1 MAATL
6 PAGYKLVDDAEE
18 PQGTPALPSGY
29 KLVDEPKEQSIANF
43 AKGLATEVA
52 VGGAGQ
58 ALGALTGPGYFVIA
72 PASGAYGNYLKQQ
85 QEIERGERPELSWGE
100 MVASALINTIP
111 GGAATK
117 VGAKV
122 LKPATELAGK
132 TIGKTA
138 AQIGEQAAIR
148 ATEGAVVGAGAKTV
162 ETAIEDKRWPTYDEY
177 LGVVKSGGAL
187 GGAIGAGEKV
197 VGPALSKG
205 ASKMWNRLSGKTQQ
219 EVAQELTTIRN
230 TGTSEE
236 RQAAGEI
243 IDEVGQRMGL
253 VNPRPKS
260 AEEAGRVF
268 AAEQP
273 TFVMRST
280 GGRAEAV
287 PSGFGSEGAETAA
300 GLAPART
307 RAPELSALEAG
318 SDMPPL
324 SARTAGQAE
333 EAARALVGEQAVEM
347 AKRQAP
353 ILTAQEQAALR
364 ARQAVE
370 QARLQAEA
378 QAQAAA
384 SIRGGFGGE
393 GAMAGSQPAPVGA
406 IPGTTVSPRPVGGF
420 GGSGI
425 EGTPVG
431 YPRSAAESAL
441 AFQNAVAAE
450 SPQAAAVFERAIAEG
465 QTQAG
470 AQGLRA
476 RLAAEQQA
484 SIRAG
489 DFQRARGLEDIGR
502 QIEARRLT
510 SPEQVPSEAALRSSM
525 VKPAGKVGRLMGTD
539 MPTTEDIIQEF
550 QNVPGVKG
558 RAGARELGLAGAG
571 ASVAAGVAE
580 AMQDDSGAKFSAP
593 IDSYEIVHPD
603 PRLGTLRYNAK
614 DWNEDSILRDI
625 NKKELELVKIDAAAP
640 QLMIRE
646 KWQQI
651 EDARDRGEITEIE
664 ASAQQMQL
672 MKDTPISEIGL
683 ATAARIGFPIAGE
696 ALTRKR
702 GGGMIGRVGG
712 SMIGEAVGSAIEG
725 EPITGGKILQAGIA
739 SLPAGKE
746 GQLVK
751 NLLKFAGA
759 NVAGEMTK
767 EAMDRNDLLSFKNA
781 SIAAAEG
788 GAGALSMKLME
799 KATRAL
805 SSQATKR
812 GEWAVIK
819 TLTGANELGL
829 IVDPTIYQDALP
841 KAALMKVAGG
851 STKFQE
857 AASRINYPRM
867 TEAVESVLGAPAGTS
882 FDRAFFLQ
890 EKIKLGKPYEKVAAV
905 SKKAENALDDWKVAN
920 ETMSVNAAAAGAEK
934 NPKARLEFREAARKA
949 KDDAEK
955 AFAVIQT
962 EAYATGNG
970 HLVKDLQDARRQYA
984 RLYAIKS
991 AVNEASGK
999 IENPAAWGVMYEAG
1013 VPFDGK
1019 MEKLARLSAIMPE
1032 VLQPP
1037 QMMIRERPLKG
1048 VSDTKIVEGISNM
1061 MRLPFKAGMALPQEA
1076 ALRTMMSPA
1085 YQRGSIIPS
1094 SMSQPSIPAQL
1105 GRFMGTETM
1114 QAARPVPYR

>member
-6 PAGYKLVDDAEE
+6 PAGYKLVEE
-18 PQGTPALPSGY
+18 TEQPQSAPALPSGY
-29 KLVDEPKEQSIANF
+29 SLVDEPKEQSIANF

-52 VGGAGQ
+52 VGGTGQ
-58 ALGALTGPGYFVIA
+58 YLGALTGPGYFAIA

-100 MVASALINTIP
+100 MVSAALINTIP
-111 GGAATK
+111 GGAALK
-117 VGAKV
+117 YGSKV

-148 ATEGAVVGAGAKTV
+148 GTEGALVGFGSK
-162 ETAIEDKRWPTYDEY
+162 AIETKIEKNRWPTYDEY
-177 LGVVKSGGAL
+177 LDAVQSGAAF

-197 VGPALSKG
+197 LAPTLSKG

-219 EVAQELTTIRN
+219 EVSQELTTIRN
-230 TGTSEE
+230 TGTPEE

-260 AEEAGRVF
+260 AEEAGRVI
-268 AAEQP
+268 ATEQP
-273 TFVMRST
+273 TFFMRST

-287 PSGFGSEGAETAA
+287 PGGFGSERLEGAA
-300 GLAPART
+300 GLAPARP
-307 RAPELSALEAG
+307 RAPEVSALAAG
-318 SDMPPL
+318 SDLPP
-324 SARTAGQAE
+324 ARTAGQAE
-333 EAARALVGEQAVEM
+333 ESARALLGEEAVAM
-347 AKRQAP
+347 AKREGRVLSA
-353 ILTAQEQAALR
+353 AEQTALR
-364 ARQAVE
+364 QRQAVE
-370 QARLQAEA
+370 QARLAAEA
-378 QAQAAA
+378 AAQARTAA
-384 SIRGGFGGE
+384 ARGGFGGE
-393 GAMAGSQPAPVGA
+393 ATLAGSQPAPASAV
-406 IPGTTVSPRPVGGF
+406 PGTTVSPQPMGGF

-425 EGTPVG
+425 EGSPVT
-431 YPRSAAESAL
+431 YSRSAAESAL

-450 SPQAAAVFERAIAEG
+450 SPQAAAVFERALAEG
-465 QTQAG
+465 RTQAG
-470 AQGLRA
+470 AMGLRA

-484 SIRAG
+484 ALRAG
-489 DFQRARGLEDIGR
+489 DFAKARELEDIGR
-502 QIEARRLT
+502 QIEARRL
-510 SPEQVPSEAALRSSM
+510 SAPEQRPAQIAAEASG
-525 VKPAGKVGRLMGTD
+525 KPTRQAVTD

-558 RAGARELGLAGAG
+558 RAGVREMGLAGAG

-580 AMQDDSGAKFSAP
+580 AMGEDGGTTFKAP
-593 IDSYEIVHPD
+593 VDAYEIVHPD

-614 DWNEDSILRDI
+614 EWDQDAILRDI

-651 EDARDRGEITEIE
+651 EDARDRGEITDIE

-672 MKDTPISEIGL
+672 MKDTPISQIGL
-683 ATAARIGFPIAGE
+683 ATAARIGFPLAGE

-712 SMIGEAVGSAIEG
+712 SMAGEAVGSMIEG
-725 EPITGGKILQAGIA
+725 EPVSGGKILQAGISA
-739 SLPAGKE
+739 IPGGKE
-746 GQLVK
+746 GEFAK
-751 NLLKFAGA
+751 NLLKFAGF
-759 NVAGEMTK
+759 NIAGEMTK
-767 EAMDRNDLLSFKNA
+767 EAMDRKDLLSFKNA
-781 SIAAAEG
+781 AIAAAEG
-788 GAGALSMKLME
+788 GAGAVTMKLMD
-799 KATRAL
+799 KATRAA
-805 SSQATKR
+805 SSAATKR
-812 GEWAVIK
+812 GDWAVIK

-829 IVDPTIYQDALP
+829 IVDPTIYQDAIG
-841 KAALMKVAGG
+841 KSALMKVAGG

-857 AASRINYPRM
+857 AASRVNYPRM
-867 TEAVESVLGAPAGTS
+867 TEAVESVLGVPAGTS

-890 EKIKLGKPYEKVAAV
+890 EKIKLGKSYEKVAAV
-905 SKKAENALDDWKVAN
+905 SKKAENALDDWKLAN
-920 ETMSVNAAAAGAEK
+920 ETMSVNAAAASAEK
-934 NPKARLEFREAARKA
+934 NPKARLEYREAARKA

-970 HLVKDLQDARRQYA
+970 HLVKDLQDSRKQYA

-999 IENPAAWGVMYEAG
+999 IENPGAWGVMYEAG

-1019 MEKLARLSAIMPE
+1019 LEKLARLSAIMPE

-1037 QMMIRERPLKG
+1037 QIMIRERPIKG
-1048 VSDTKIVEGISNM
+1048 LSDTKVMEGLSNM
-1061 MRLPFKAGMALPQEA
+1061 MRLPFKAAMAGPQEA

-1094 SMSQPSIPAQL
+1094 AMSQPSIPAQL
-1105 GRFMGTETM
+1105 GRFLGTETM
-1114 QAARPVPYR
+1114 QAARPIPYR

>member
-6 PAGYKLVDDAEE
+6 PAGYKLVDDAEMPQAE
-18 PQGTPALPSGY
+18 PSLPEGY
-29 KLVDEPKEQSIANF
+29 KLVDEQKEQSVANF

-52 VGGAGQ
+52 VGGTGQ
-58 ALGALTGPGYFVIA
+58 AIGAMTGPGYFVIA
-72 PASGAYGNYLKQQ
+72 PASGAYGNYLKQK
-85 QEIERGERPELSWGE
+85 QEIERGERPELSYGE
-100 MVASALINTIP
+100 MVSSALINTIP
-111 GGAATK
+111 GGAAVK
-117 VGAKV
+117 YGAKV
-122 LKPATELAGK
+122 LKPATAIAGK
-132 TIGKTA
+132 TVGKVA
-138 AQIGEQAAIR
+138 AQVGEQAVIR
-148 ATEGAVVGAGAKTV
+148 GTEGALVGFGSKAV
-162 ETAIEDKRWPTYDEY
+162 ETKIEKNRWPTYDEY
-177 LGVVKSGGAL
+177 LSAVKSGAAFGGAL
-187 GGAIGAGEKV
+187 GAAEKV
-197 VGPALSKG
+197 VGPSLSKG
-205 ASKMWNRLSGKTQQ
+205 GSKLWNRLSGKTQQ

-230 TGTSEE
+230 TGTPEE

-260 AEEAGRVF
+260 AEEAGRVL
-268 AAEQP
+268 ATEQP

-287 PSGFGSEGAETAA
+287 PGGFGSERAEAAA

-307 RAPELSALEAG
+307 RAPEVSALEAG
-318 SDMPPL
+318 SDIPPL

-384 SIRGGFGGE
+384 SVRGGFGGE
-393 GAMAGSQPAPVGA
+393 GAIAGSQPAPVSA
-406 IPGTTVSPRPVGGF
+406 IPGTTVSPRPAGGF
-420 GGSGI
+420 GGSGA
-425 EGTPVG
+425 EGTAVA
-431 YPRSAAESAL
+431 YPRTAAESAA
-441 AFQNAVAAE
+441 AFQNAVSAE

-476 RLAAEQQA
+476 RLAAEQQTA
-484 SIRAG
+484 IRAG
-489 DFQRARGLEDIGR
+489 DFNRARDLEDIAR
-502 QIEARRLT
+502 QIEAGRL
-510 SPEQVPSEAALRSSM
+510 SGPQQIPSEQVLRSSM
-525 VKPAGKVGRLMGTD
+525 VKPAGKVGRSMRTD

-550 QNVPGVKG
+550 QSVPGVKG
-558 RAGARELGLAGAG
+558 RAGAREMGLAGAG

-580 AMQDDSGAKFSAP
+580 AMQDQGGAQFTAP
-593 IDSYEIVHPD
+593 IDTYEIAHPD

-614 DWNEDSILRDI
+614 EWNEESILRDI

-651 EDARDRGEITEIE
+651 EDARDRGEITDIE

-672 MKDTPISEIGL
+672 MKDTPISEIGM
-683 ATAARIGFPIAGE
+683 ATAARIGFPLVGE
-696 ALTRKR
+696 AMTRRR

-725 EPITGGKILQAGIA
+725 EPITAGKVVGAGISA
-739 SLPAGKE
+739 IPGGKE
-746 GQLVK
+746 GQLAK
-751 NLLKFAGA
+751 NLMKFAGF
-759 NVAGEMTK
+759 NVAGAMTK
-767 EAMDRNDLLSFKNA
+767 EALERGDLISFKNA
-781 SIAAAEG
+781 ATAAAEG
-788 GAGALSMKLME
+788 GAGAVSMKLMD
-799 KATRAL
+799 KAARAL

-1061 MRLPFKAGMALPQEA
+1061 MRLPFKAGMAVPQEA

-1094 SMSQPSIPAQL
+1094 SVGRPSIPAQF
-1105 GRFMGTETM
+1105 GRFLGTETM

>member
-6 PAGYKLVDDAEE
+6 PAGYKLVEE
-18 PQGTPALPSGY
+18 TEQPQSAPALPSGY
-29 KLVDEPKEQSIANF
+29 SLVDEPKEQSIANF

-148 ATEGAVVGAGAKTV
+148 GTEGAVVGAGAKTV

-177 LGVVKSGGAL
+177 LSVIKSGGAL
-187 GGAIGAGEKV
+187 GGAVGAGEKILA
-197 VGPALSKG
+197 PTLSKG
-205 ASKMWNRLSGKTQQ
+205 ASKMWNRLSGKSQQ
-219 EVAQELTTIRN
+219 EVSQELTTIRN
-230 TGTSEE
+230 TGTAEE

-260 AEEAGRVF
+260 AEEAGRVI
-268 AAEQP
+268 ATEQP
-273 TFVMRST
+273 TFFMRST

-287 PSGFGSEGAETAA
+287 PGGFGSERLEGAA
-300 GLAPART
+300 GLAPARPS
-307 RAPELSALEAG
+307 APEVSALAAG
-318 SDMPPL
+318 SDLPP
-324 SARTAGQAE
+324 ARTAGQAE
-333 EAARALVGEQAVEM
+333 ESARALLGEEAVAM
-347 AKRQAP
+347 AKREGRMLSA
-353 ILTAQEQAALR
+353 AEQTALR
-364 ARQAVE
+364 QRQAVE
-370 QARLQAEA
+370 QARLAAEA
-378 QAQAAA
+378 AAQARTAA
-384 SIRGGFGGE
+384 ARGGFGGE
-393 GAMAGSQPAPVGA
+393 ATLAGSQPAPASAV
-406 IPGTTVSPRPVGGF
+406 PGTTVSQQPMGGF

-425 EGTPVG
+425 EGTPVT
-431 YPRSAAESAL
+431 YPRTAAESAL

-450 SPQAAAVFERAIAEG
+450 SPQAAAVFERALAEG
-465 QTQAG
+465 RTQAG

-476 RLAAEQQA
+476 RLEAEQQA
-484 SIRAG
+484 ALRAG
-489 DFQRARGLEDIGR
+489 DFQRARGLEDIAR
-502 QIEARRLT
+502 QIEAGRLT
-510 SPEQVPSEAALRSSM
+510 APERIPSEATLRATM
-525 VKPAGKVGRLMGTD
+525 VKPAGKVGRSMGTD
-539 MPTTEDIIQEF
+539 MPTTEDIVQEF

-558 RAGARELGLAGAG
+558 RAGVREMGLAGAG

-580 AMQDDSGAKFSAP
+580 AMGEDGGTTFKAP
-593 IDSYEIVHPD
+593 VDAYEIVHPD

-614 DWNEDSILRDI
+614 EWDQDAILRDI

-651 EDARDRGEITEIE
+651 EDARDRGEITDIE

-672 MKDTPISEIGL
+672 MKETPISQIGL
-683 ATAARIGFPIAGE
+683 ATAARIGFPLAGE

-712 SMIGEAVGSAIEG
+712 SMAGEAVGSMIEG
-725 EPITGGKILQAGIA
+725 EPVSGGKILQAGISA
-739 SLPAGKE
+739 IPGGKE
-746 GQLVK
+746 GEFAK
-751 NLLKFAGA
+751 NLLKFAGF
-759 NVAGEMTK
+759 NIAGEMTK
-767 EAMDRNDLLSFKNA
+767 EAMDRKDLLSFKNA
-781 SIAAAEG
+781 AIAAAEG
-788 GAGALSMKLME
+788 GAGAVTMKLMD
-799 KATRAL
+799 KATRAV
-805 SSQATKR
+805 SSAATKR
-812 GEWAVIK
+812 GDWAVIK

-829 IVDPTIYQDALP
+829 IVDPTIYQDAIG
-841 KAALMKVAGG
+841 KSALMKVAGG

-857 AASRINYPRM
+857 AASRVNYPRM
-867 TEAVESVLGAPAGTS
+867 TEAVESVLGAAPGTS

-905 SKKAENALDDWKVAN
+905 SKKAENALDDWKLAN
-920 ETMSVNAAAAGAEK
+920 ETMSVNAAAASAEK
-934 NPKARLEFREAARKA
+934 NPKARLEYREAARRA

-970 HLVKDLQDARRQYA
+970 HLVKDLQDSRKQYA

-999 IENPAAWGVMYEAG
+999 IENPGAWGVMYEAG

-1019 MEKLARLSAIMPE
+1019 LEKLARLSAIMPE

-1037 QMMIRERPLKG
+1037 QAMIRERPIKG
-1048 VSDTKIVEGISNM
+1048 LSDTKVLEGISSM
-1061 MRLPFKAGMALPQEA
+1061 MRLPFKAAMAIPQEA
-1076 ALRTMMSPA
+1076 ALRTMMSQG

-1094 SMSQPSIPAQL
+1094 AMTQPGLPSQL
-1105 GRFMGTETM
+1105 GRFLGMETA
-1114 QAARPVPYR
+1114 QAARPIPYR

>member
-6 PAGYKLVDDAEE
+6 PAGYKLAEE
-18 PQGTPALPSGY
+18 TEQPQSAPALPSGY
-29 KLVDEPKEQSIANF
+29 SLVDEPKEQSIANF

-148 ATEGAVVGAGAKTV
+148 GTEGAVVGAGAKTV

-177 LGVVKSGGAL
+177 LSVIKSGGAL
-187 GGAIGAGEKV
+187 GGAVGAGEKILA
-197 VGPALSKG
+197 PTLSKG
-205 ASKMWNRLSGKTQQ
+205 ASKMWNRLSGKSQQ
-219 EVAQELTTIRN
+219 EVSQELTTIRN
-230 TGTSEE
+230 TGTPEE

-260 AEEAGRVF
+260 AQES
-268 AAEQP
+268 AAQLATAVEP
-273 TFVMRST
+273 RAT
-280 GGRAEAV
+280 G
-287 PSGFGSEGAETAA
+287 T
-300 GLAPART
+300 
-307 RAPELSALEAG
+307 
-318 SDMPPL
+318 
-324 SARTAGQAE
+324 AE
-333 EAARALVGEQAVEM
+333 ESARALLGEQAVEM
-347 AKRQAP
+347 AKKQAP
-353 ILTAQEQAALR
+353 MLTAQEQAALR
-364 ARQAVE
+364 TRQAVE

-378 QAQAAA
+378 QAQAA
-384 SIRGGFGGE
+384 SSVRGWFGSE
-393 GAMAGSQPAPVGA
+393 GALAGSQPAPGA
-406 IPGTTVSPRPVGGF
+406 GIPGTTVSPQPMGGF

-425 EGTPVG
+425 EGTPVA

-441 AFQNAVAAE
+441 AFQNAVATE
-450 SPQAAAVFERAIAEG
+450 SPQAAAIFERAIAEG
-465 QTQAG
+465 RTQAG

-489 DFQRARGLEDIGR
+489 DFERARGLEDIAR
-502 QIEARRLT
+502 QIEAGRLT
-510 SPEQVPSEAALRSSM
+510 SPEQIPSEAVLRASM
-525 VKPAGKVGRLMGTD
+525 VKPAGKVGRSMGTD

-558 RAGARELGLAGAG
+558 RAGVREMGLAGAG

-580 AMQDDSGAKFSAP
+580 AMGEDGGTTFKAP
-593 IDSYEIVHPD
+593 VDAYEIVHPD

-614 DWNEDSILRDI
+614 EWDQDAILRDI

-651 EDARDRGEITEIE
+651 EDARDRGEITDIE

-672 MKDTPISEIGL
+672 MKDTPISQIGL
-683 ATAARIGFPIAGE
+683 ATAARIGFPLAGE

-712 SMIGEAVGSAIEG
+712 SMAGEAVGSMIEG
-725 EPITGGKILQAGIA
+725 EPVSGGRIVQAGISA
-739 SLPAGKE
+739 MPGGKE
-746 GQLVK
+746 GEFAK
-751 NLLKFAGA
+751 NLLKFAGF
-759 NVAGEMTK
+759 NIAGEMTK
-767 EAMDRNDLLSFKNA
+767 EAMDRKDLLSFKNA
-781 SIAAAEG
+781 AIAAAEG
-788 GAGALSMKLME
+788 GAGAVTMKLMD
-799 KATRAL
+799 KATRAA
-805 SSQATKR
+805 SSAATKR
-812 GEWAVIK
+812 GDWAVIK

-829 IVDPTIYQDALP
+829 IVDPTIYQDAIG
-841 KAALMKVAGG
+841 KSALMKVAGG

-857 AASRINYPRM
+857 AASRVNYPRM
-867 TEAVESVLGAPAGTS
+867 TEAVESVLGVPAGTS

-890 EKIKLGKPYEKVAAV
+890 EKIKLGKSYEKVAAV
-905 SKKAENALDDWKVAN
+905 SKKAENALDDWKASN
-920 ETMSVNAAAAGAEK
+920 EAVSVNAAAAGAER
-934 NPKARLEFREAARKA
+934 NPKVRLEYREAARKA
-949 KDDAEK
+949 KEDADK

-970 HLVKDLQDARRQYA
+970 HLVKDLQDSRKQYA

-999 IENPAAWGVMYEAG
+999 IENPGAWGVMYEAG

-1019 MEKLARLSAIMPE
+1019 LEKLARLSAIMPE

-1037 QMMIRERPLKG
+1037 QAMIRERPIKG
-1048 VSDTKIVEGISNM
+1048 LSDTKVLEGVSSM
-1061 MRLPFKAGMALPQEA
+1061 MRLPFKAAMAIPQEA
-1076 ALRTMMSPA
+1076 ALRTMMSQA

-1094 SMSQPSIPAQL
+1094 AMTQPGLPSQL
-1105 GRFMGTETM
+1105 GRFLGMETA
-1114 QAARPVPYR
+1114 QAARPIPYR

>member
-6 PAGYKLVDDAEE
+6 PAGYKLAEE
-18 PQGTPALPSGY
+18 TEQPQSAPALPSGY
-29 KLVDEPKEQSIANF
+29 SLVDEPKEQSIANF

-52 VGGAGQ
+52 VGGSGQ
-58 ALGALTGPGYFVIA
+58 YLGALTGPGYFAIA

-100 MVASALINTIP
+100 MVSAALINTIP
-111 GGAATK
+111 GGAALK
-117 VGAKV
+117 YGSKV

-148 ATEGAVVGAGAKTV
+148 GTEGALVGFGSK
-162 ETAIEDKRWPTYDEY
+162 AIETKIEKNRWPTYDEY
-177 LGVVKSGGAL
+177 LDAVKSGAAF
-187 GGAIGAGEKV
+187 GGAIGAGEKILA
-197 VGPALSKG
+197 PTLSKG

-219 EVAQELTTIRN
+219 EVSQELTTIRN
-230 TGTSEE
+230 TGTPEE

-260 AEEAGRVF
+260 AQESAAQLATAVEPRATGTAEE
-268 AAEQP
+268 
-273 TFVMRST
+273 
-280 GGRAEAV
+280 
-287 PSGFGSEGAETAA
+287 
-300 GLAPART
+300 
-307 RAPELSALEAG
+307 
-318 SDMPPL
+318 
-324 SARTAGQAE
+324 SART
-333 EAARALVGEQAVEM
+333 LLGEQAVEM
-347 AKRQAP
+347 AKKQAP
-353 ILTAQEQAALR
+353 MLTAQEQAALR
-364 ARQAVE
+364 TRQAVE

-378 QAQAAA
+378 QAQAA
-384 SIRGGFGGE
+384 SSVRGGFGSE
-393 GAMAGSQPAPVGA
+393 GTLAGSQPTPVSA
-406 IPGTTVSPRPVGGF
+406 VPGTTVSPQPMGGF

-425 EGTPVG
+425 EGTPVS

-450 SPQAAAVFERAIAEG
+450 SPQAAAVFERALAEG
-465 QTQAG
+465 RTQAG

-489 DFQRARGLEDIGR
+489 DFERARGLEDIAR
-502 QIEARRLT
+502 QIEAGRLT
-510 SPEQVPSEAALRSSM
+510 APERIPSEATLRATV
-525 VKPAGKVGRLMGTD
+525 VKPAGKVGRSMGTD

-558 RAGARELGLAGAG
+558 RAGVREMGLAGAG

-580 AMQDDSGAKFSAP
+580 AMGEEGGATFKAP
-593 IDSYEIVHPD
+593 VDAYEIVHPD

-614 DWNEDSILRDI
+614 DWDQDAILRDI
-625 NKKELELVKIDAAAP
+625 NKKELELVKIDAATP

-651 EDARDRGEITEIE
+651 EDARDRGEITDIE
-664 ASAQQMQL
+664 AASQQMQL
-672 MKDTPISEIGL
+672 MKETPISQIGL

-696 ALTRKR
+696 AMTRKR

-712 SMIGEAVGSAIEG
+712 SMVGEAVGSMIEG
-725 EPITGGKILQAGIA
+725 EPVTGGKILQAGISA
-739 SLPAGKE
+739 IPGGKE
-746 GQLVK
+746 GEFAK
-751 NLLKFAGA
+751 NLLKFAGF
-759 NVAGEMTK
+759 NIAGEATK
-767 EAMDRNDLLSFKNA
+767 EALDRKDLLSFKNA
-781 SIAAAEG
+781 AIAAGEG
-788 GAGALSMKLME
+788 GAGALSMKLMD
-799 KATRAL
+799 KVTRAA
-805 SSQATKR
+805 SSTAAKR
-812 GEWAVIK
+812 GDWAVIK

-829 IVDPTIYQDALP
+829 IVDPTIYQDAIG
-841 KAALMKVAGG
+841 KSALMKVAGG

-857 AASRINYPRM
+857 AASRVNYPRM
-867 TEAVESVLGAPAGTS
+867 TEAVESVLGVPAGTS

-890 EKIKLGKPYEKVAAV
+890 EKMKLGESYKKVAAV
-905 SKKAENALDDWKVAN
+905 SKKAEGALDDWKVAN
-920 ETMSVNAAAAGAEK
+920 EAISVNAAAAGAER
-934 NPKARLEFREAARKA
+934 NPKVRLEYREAARKA
-949 KDDAEK
+949 KEDADK
-955 AFAVIQT
+955 AFAIIQT

-970 HLVKDLQDARRQYA
+970 HLVKDLQDSRKQYA

-999 IENPAAWGVMYEAG
+999 IDNPAAWGIMYEAG

-1019 MEKLARLSAIMPE
+1019 MEKLARLSSIMPE

-1037 QMMIRERPLKG
+1037 QSMIRERPIKG
-1048 VSDTKIVEGISNM
+1048 LSDTKVLEGVSSM
-1061 MRLPFKAGMALPQEA
+1061 MRLPFKAAMAVPQEA
-1076 ALRTMMSPA
+1076 ALRTMMSQG

-1094 SMSQPSIPAQL
+1094 AMTQPGLPSQL
-1105 GRFMGTETM
+1105 GRFLGMETA
-1114 QAARPVPYR
+1114 QAARPIPYR

>member
-6 PAGYKLVDDAEE
+6 PAGYKLAEE
-18 PQGTPALPSGY
+18 TEQPQSAPALPSGY
-29 KLVDEPKEQSIANF
+29 SLVDEPKEQSIANF

-52 VGGAGQ
+52 VGGTGQ
-58 ALGALTGPGYFVIA
+58 YLGALTGPGYFAIA

-100 MVASALINTIP
+100 MVSAALINTIP
-111 GGAATK
+111 GGAALK
-117 VGAKV
+117 YGSKV

-148 ATEGAVVGAGAKTV
+148 GTEGALVGFGSK
-162 ETAIEDKRWPTYDEY
+162 AIETKIEKNRWPTYDEY
-177 LGVVKSGGAL
+177 LDAVKSGAAF
-187 GGAIGAGEKV
+187 GGAIGAGEKILA
-197 VGPALSKG
+197 PTLSKG

-219 EVAQELTTIRN
+219 EVSQELTTIRN
-230 TGTSEE
+230 TGTPEE

-260 AEEAGRVF
+260 AQESAAQLATAVEPRATGTAEE
-268 AAEQP
+268 
-273 TFVMRST
+273 
-280 GGRAEAV
+280 
-287 PSGFGSEGAETAA
+287 
-300 GLAPART
+300 
-307 RAPELSALEAG
+307 
-318 SDMPPL
+318 
-324 SARTAGQAE
+324 SART
-333 EAARALVGEQAVEM
+333 LLGEQAVEM
-347 AKRQAP
+347 AKKQAP
-353 ILTAQEQAALR
+353 MLTAQEQAALR
-364 ARQAVE
+364 TRQAVE

-378 QAQAAA
+378 QAQAA
-384 SIRGGFGGE
+384 SSVRGGFGSE
-393 GAMAGSQPAPVGA
+393 GTLAGSQPTPVSA
-406 IPGTTVSPRPVGGF
+406 VPGTTVSPQPMGGF

-425 EGTPVG
+425 EGTPVS

-450 SPQAAAVFERAIAEG
+450 SPQAAAVFERALAEG
-465 QTQAG
+465 RTQAG

-489 DFQRARGLEDIGR
+489 DFERARGLEDIAR
-502 QIEARRLT
+502 QIEAGRLT
-510 SPEQVPSEAALRSSM
+510 APERIPSEATLRATV
-525 VKPAGKVGRLMGTD
+525 VKPAGKVGRSMGTD

-558 RAGARELGLAGAG
+558 RAGVREMGLAGAG

-580 AMQDDSGAKFSAP
+580 AMGEEGGATFKAP
-593 IDSYEIVHPD
+593 VDAYEIVHPD

-614 DWNEDSILRDI
+614 EWDQDAILRDI

-651 EDARDRGEITEIE
+651 EDARDRGEITDIE
-664 ASAQQMQL
+664 AASQQMQL
-672 MKDTPISEIGL
+672 MKETPISQIGL

-696 ALTRKR
+696 AMTRKR
-702 GGGMIGRVGG
+702 AGGMIGRVGG
-712 SMIGEAVGSAIEG
+712 SMVGEAVGSMIEG
-725 EPITGGKILQAGIA
+725 EPVTGGKILQAGISA
-739 SLPAGKE
+739 IPGGKE
-746 GQLVK
+746 GEFAK
-751 NLLKFAGA
+751 NLLKFAGF
-759 NVAGEMTK
+759 NIAGEATK
-767 EAMDRNDLLSFKNA
+767 EALDRKDLLSFKNA
-781 SIAAAEG
+781 AIAAGEG
-788 GAGALSMKLME
+788 GAGALSMKLMD
-799 KATRAL
+799 KVTRAA
-805 SSQATKR
+805 SSTAAKR
-812 GEWAVIK
+812 GDWAVIK

-829 IVDPTIYQDALP
+829 IVDPTIYQDAIG
-841 KAALMKVAGG
+841 KSALMKVAGG

-857 AASRINYPRM
+857 AASRVNYPRM
-867 TEAVESVLGAPAGTS
+867 TEAVESVLGVPAGTS

-890 EKIKLGKPYEKVAAV
+890 EKMKLGESYKKVAAV
-905 SKKAENALDDWKVAN
+905 SKKAEGALDDWKVAN
-920 ETMSVNAAAAGAEK
+920 EAISVNAAAAGAER
-934 NPKARLEFREAARKA
+934 NPKVRLEYREAARKA
-949 KDDAEK
+949 KEDADK
-955 AFAVIQT
+955 AFAIIQT

-970 HLVKDLQDARRQYA
+970 HLVKDLQDSRKQYA

-999 IENPAAWGVMYEAG
+999 IDNPAAWGIMYEAG

-1019 MEKLARLSAIMPE
+1019 MEKLARLSSIMPE

-1037 QMMIRERPLKG
+1037 QSMIRERPIKG
-1048 VSDTKIVEGISNM
+1048 LSDTKVLEGVSSM
-1061 MRLPFKAGMALPQEA
+1061 MRLPFKAAMAVPQEA
-1076 ALRTMMSPA
+1076 ALRTMMSQG

-1094 SMSQPSIPAQL
+1094 AMTQPGLPSQL
-1105 GRFMGTETM
+1105 GRFLGMETA
-1114 QAARPVPYR
+1114 QAARPIPYR

>member
-6 PAGYKLVDDAEE
+6 PAGYKLVEE
-18 PQGTPALPSGY
+18 TEQPQSTPALPSGY
-29 KLVDEPKEQSIANF
+29 SLVNEPKEQSIANF

-52 VGGAGQ
+52 VGGTGQ

-148 ATEGAVVGAGAKTV
+148 GTEAAVVGAGAKTV

-177 LGVVKSGGAL
+177 LSVIKSGGAL
-187 GGAIGAGEKV
+187 GGAVGAGEKV
-197 VGPALSKG
+197 LAPTLSKG
-205 ASKMWNRLSGKTQQ
+205 ASKMWNRLSGKSQQ
-219 EVAQELTTIRN
+219 EVSQELTTIRN
-230 TGTSEE
+230 TGTPEE

-260 AEEAGRVF
+260 AEEAGRVI
-268 AAEQP
+268 ATEQP

-287 PSGFGSEGAETAA
+287 PGGFGSERLEGAA
-300 GLAPART
+300 GLAPARP
-307 RAPELSALEAG
+307 RAPEVSALAAG
-318 SDMPPL
+318 SDLPP
-324 SARTAGQAE
+324 ARTAGQAE
-333 EAARALVGEQAVEM
+333 ESARALLGEEAVAM
-347 AKRQAP
+347 AKREGR
-353 ILTAQEQAALR
+353 ILSASEQAALR
-364 ARQAVE
+364 QRQAVE
-370 QARLQAEA
+370 QARLAAEA
-378 QAQAAA
+378 AAQARPAA
-384 SIRGGFGGE
+384 VRGGFGGTDTP
-393 GAMAGSQPAPVGA
+393 GGPLPSAGISPSPIELQQPPL
-406 IPGTTVSPRPVGGF
+406 GGF
-420 GGSGI
+420 GGSGAAS
-425 EGTPVG
+425 TPVS
-431 YPRSAAESAL
+431 YQPSAAESAL
-441 AFQNAVAAE
+441 VFQLAE
-450 SPQAAAVFERAIAEG
+450 ARRSAPEVFE
-465 QTQAG
+465 QAVRQNQSALG
-470 AQGLRA
+470 AAGLRA

-484 SIRAG
+484 ALRAG
-489 DFQRARGLEDIGR
+489 DFAKARELEDISR
-502 QIEARRLT
+502 QIEARRLAA
-510 SPEQVPSEAALRSSM
+510 PEQRPSQAAIEAGD
-525 VKPAGKVGRLMGTD
+525 KPNRQRVMD

-558 RAGARELGLAGAG
+558 RAGVREMGLAGAG

-580 AMQDDSGAKFSAP
+580 AMGEEGGATFKAP
-593 IDSYEIVHPD
+593 VDAYEIVHPD

-614 DWNEDSILRDI
+614 DWNEDAILRDI

-651 EDARDRGEITEIE
+651 EDARDRGEITDIQ

-672 MKDTPISEIGL
+672 MKDTPISQIGL
-683 ATAARIGFPIAGE
+683 ATAARIGFPLVGE
-696 ALTRKR
+696 AMTSKR

-712 SMIGEAVGSAIEG
+712 SMAGEAVGSMIEG
-725 EPITGGKILQAGIA
+725 EPVSGGKILQAGISA
-739 SLPAGKE
+739 IPGGRQGEFA
-746 GQLVK
+746 K
-751 NLLKFAGA
+751 NLLKFAGF
-759 NVAGEMTK
+759 NIAGEAAK
-767 EAMDRNDLLSFKNA
+767 EAMDRKDLLSFKNA
-781 SIAAAEG
+781 AIAAAEG
-788 GAGALSMKLME
+788 GAGALSMKLMD
-799 KATRAL
+799 KATRAA
-805 SSQATKR
+805 SSAAAKR
-812 GEWAVIK
+812 GDWAVIK

-829 IVDPTIYQDALP
+829 IVDPTIYQDAIG
-841 KAALMKVAGG
+841 KSAMMKVAGG

-857 AASRINYPRM
+857 AASRVNYPRM
-867 TEAVESVLGAPAGTS
+867 TEAVESVLGVPAGTS
-882 FDRAFFLQ
+882 FDRAFFLSQ
-890 EKIKLGKPYEKVAAV
+890 KMELGKPYQKIADV
-905 SKKAENALDDWKVAN
+905 SKKAESALADWKVAN
-920 ETMSVNAAAAGAEK
+920 ETVSVNAAAAGAER
-934 NPKARLEFREAARKA
+934 NPKVRLEYREAARKA
-949 KDDAEK
+949 KEDADK
-955 AFAVIQT
+955 AFAIIQT

-970 HLVKDLQDARRQYA
+970 HLVKDLQDSRKQYA

-999 IENPAAWGVMYEAG
+999 IENPGAWGIMYEAG

-1019 MEKLARLSAIMPE
+1019 LEKLARLSSIMPE

-1037 QMMIRERPLKG
+1037 QAMIRERPIKG
-1048 VSDTKIVEGISNM
+1048 ISDTKVLEGFSSM
-1061 MRLPFKAGMALPQEA
+1061 MRLPFKAAMALPQEA

-1094 SMSQPSIPAQL
+1094 AMTQPGLPAQL
-1105 GRFMGTETM
+1105 GRFLGMETA

>member
-6 PAGYKLVDDAEE
+6 PAGYKLVEE
-18 PQGTPALPSGY
+18 TEQPQSAPALPSGY
-29 KLVDEPKEQSIANF
+29 SLVDEPKEQSIANF

-85 QEIERGERPELSWGE
+85 QEIERGERSELSWGE

-148 ATEGAVVGAGAKTV
+148 GTEGAVVGAGAKTV

-177 LGVVKSGGAL
+177 LSVIKSGGAL
-187 GGAIGAGEKV
+187 GGAVGAGEKILA
-197 VGPALSKG
+197 PTLSKG
-205 ASKMWNRLSGKTQQ
+205 ASKMWNRLSGKSQQ
-219 EVAQELTTIRN
+219 EVSQELTTIRN
-230 TGTSEE
+230 TGTAEE

-260 AEEAGRVF
+260 AEEAGRVI
-268 AAEQP
+268 ATEQP
-273 TFVMRST
+273 TFFMRST

-287 PSGFGSEGAETAA
+287 PGGFGSERLEGAA
-300 GLAPART
+300 GLAPARP
-307 RAPELSALEAG
+307 RAPEVSALAAG
-318 SDMPPL
+318 SDLPT
-324 SARTAGQAE
+324 ARTAGQAE
-333 EAARALVGEQAVEM
+333 ESARALLGEEAVAM
-347 AKRQAP
+347 AKREGRVLSA
-353 ILTAQEQAALR
+353 AEQTALR
-364 ARQAVE
+364 QRQAVE
-370 QARLQAEA
+370 QARLAAEA
-378 QAQAAA
+378 AAQARTAA
-384 SIRGGFGGE
+384 ARGGFGGE
-393 GAMAGSQPAPVGA
+393 ATLAGSQPAPASAV
-406 IPGTTVSPRPVGGF
+406 PGTTVSPQPMGGF

-425 EGTPVG
+425 EGTPVT
-431 YPRSAAESAL
+431 YPRTAAESAL

-450 SPQAAAVFERAIAEG
+450 SPQAAAVFEHALAEG
-465 QTQAG
+465 RTQAG
-470 AQGLRA
+470 AMGLRA

-484 SIRAG
+484 ALRAG
-489 DFQRARGLEDIGR
+489 DFAKARELEDIGR
-502 QIEARRLT
+502 QIEARRL
-510 SPEQVPSEAALRSSM
+510 SAPEQRPAQIAAEASG
-525 VKPAGKVGRLMGTD
+525 KPARQAATD

-558 RAGARELGLAGAG
+558 RAGVREMGLAGAG

-580 AMQDDSGAKFSAP
+580 AMGEEGGATFKAP
-593 IDSYEIVHPD
+593 VDAYEIVHPD

-614 DWNEDSILRDI
+614 EWDQDAILRDI

-651 EDARDRGEITEIE
+651 EDARDRGEITDIE

-672 MKDTPISEIGL
+672 MKETPISQIGL
-683 ATAARIGFPIAGE
+683 ATAARIGFPLAGE
-696 ALTRKR
+696 AMTRKR

-712 SMIGEAVGSAIEG
+712 SMVGEAVGSMIEG
-725 EPITGGKILQAGIA
+725 EPVTGGKILQAGIA
-739 SLPAGKE
+739 SIPGGKE
-746 GQLVK
+746 GEFAK
-751 NLLKFAGA
+751 NLLKFAGF
-759 NVAGEMTK
+759 NIAGEMTK
-767 EAMDRNDLLSFKNA
+767 EAMDRKDLLSFKNA
-781 SIAAAEG
+781 AIAAAEG
-788 GAGALSMKLME
+788 GAGAVTMKLMD
-799 KATRAL
+799 KATRAA
-805 SSQATKR
+805 SSAATKR
-812 GEWAVIK
+812 GDWAVIK

-829 IVDPTIYQDALP
+829 IVDPTIYQDAIG
-841 KAALMKVAGG
+841 KSALMKVAGG

-857 AASRINYPRM
+857 AASRVNYPRM
-867 TEAVESVLGAPAGTS
+867 TEAVESVLGVPAGTS

-890 EKIKLGKPYEKVAAV
+890 EKMKLGESYKKVAAV
-905 SKKAENALDDWKVAN
+905 SKKAEGALDDWKVAN
-920 ETMSVNAAAAGAEK
+920 EAVSVNAAAAGAER
-934 NPKARLEFREAARKA
+934 NPKVRLEYREAARKA
-949 KDDAEK
+949 KEDADK

-970 HLVKDLQDARRQYA
+970 HLVKDLQDSRKQYA

-999 IENPAAWGVMYEAG
+999 IDNPGAWGIMYEAG

-1019 MEKLARLSAIMPE
+1019 MEKLARLSSIMPE

-1037 QMMIRERPLKG
+1037 QAIIRERPIKG
-1048 VSDTKIVEGISNM
+1048 LSDTKVIEGVSSM
-1061 MRLPFKAGMALPQEA
+1061 MRLPFKAAMAIPQEA
-1076 ALRTMMSPA
+1076 ALRTMMSQA

-1094 SMSQPSIPAQL
+1094 AMTQPGLPSQL
-1105 GRFMGTETM
+1105 GRFLGMETA
-1114 QAARPVPYR
+1114 QAARPIPYR

>member
-6 PAGYKLVDDAEE
+6 PAGYKLVEE
-18 PQGTPALPSGY
+18 TEQPQSAPALPSGY
-29 KLVDEPKEQSIANF
+29 SLVDEPKEQSIANF

-58 ALGALTGPGYFVIA
+58 ALGALTGPGYFIIA

-148 ATEGAVVGAGAKTV
+148 GTEGAVVGAGAKTV

-177 LGVVKSGGAL
+177 LSVIKSGGAL
-187 GGAIGAGEKV
+187 GGAVGAGEKILA
-197 VGPALSKG
+197 PTLSKG
-205 ASKMWNRLSGKTQQ
+205 ASKMWNRFSGKTQQ
-219 EVAQELTTIRN
+219 EVSQELTTIRN
-230 TGTSEE
+230 TGTPEE

-260 AEEAGRVF
+260 AEEAASVIATATEAPKTGE
-268 AAEQP
+268 ALASAK
-273 TFVMRST
+273 TF
-280 GGRAEAV
+280 
-287 PSGFGSEGAETAA
+287 FGD
-300 GLAPART
+300 APA
-307 RAPELSALEAG
+307 
-318 SDMPPL
+318 DI
-324 SARTAGQAE
+324 ARKQQE
-333 EAARALVGEQAVEM
+333 SVIEQA
-347 AKRQAP
+347 
-353 ILTAQEQAALR
+353 
-364 ARQAVE
+364 
-370 QARLQAEA
+370 
-378 QAQAAA
+378 
-384 SIRGGFGGE
+384 F
-393 GAMAGSQPAPVGA
+393 
-406 IPGTTVSPRPVGGF
+406 
-420 GGSGI
+420 
-425 EGTPVG
+425 
-431 YPRSAAESAL
+431 
-441 AFQNAVAAE
+441 
-450 SPQAAAVFERAIAEG
+450 AEG

-489 DFQRARGLEDIGR
+489 DFEKARGLEDIAR
-502 QIEARRLT
+502 QIEAGRLT
-510 SPEQVPSEAALRSSM
+510 APEQIPSEAVLRATM
-525 VKPAGKVGRLMGTD
+525 VKPAGKVGRSMGTD

-558 RAGARELGLAGAG
+558 RAGVREMGLAGVA
-571 ASVAAGVAE
+571 APVAAGVAE
-580 AMQDDSGAKFSAP
+580 AVGEEGGTSFKAP
-593 IDSYEIVHPD
+593 VDAYEIVHPD

-614 DWNEDSILRDI
+614 EWDQDAILRDI

-651 EDARDRGEITEIE
+651 EDARDRGEITDIE

-672 MKDTPISEIGL
+672 MKETPISQIGM
-683 ATAARIGFPIAGE
+683 ATAARIGFPVAGE

-712 SMIGEAVGSAIEG
+712 SMAGEAVGSMIEG
-725 EPITGGKILQAGIA
+725 EPVSGGKILQAGISA
-739 SLPAGKE
+739 IPGGKE
-746 GQLVK
+746 REFAQ
-751 NLLKFAGA
+751 NLLKFAGF
-759 NVAGEMTK
+759 NIAGEMTK
-767 EAMDRNDLLSFKNA
+767 EAMERKDLLSFKNA
-781 SIAAAEG
+781 AIAAAEG
-788 GAGALSMKLME
+788 GAGALSMKLMD
-799 KATRAL
+799 KATRAA
-805 SSQATKR
+805 SSAASKR
-812 GEWAVIK
+812 GDWAVIK

-829 IVDPTIYQDALP
+829 IVDPTIYQDAIG
-841 KAALMKVAGG
+841 KSAMMKVAGG

-857 AASRINYPRM
+857 AASRVNYPRM
-867 TEAVESVLGAPAGTS
+867 TEAVESVLGVPAGTS

-890 EKIKLGKPYEKVAAV
+890 EKIKLGKSYEKVAAV

-920 ETMSVNAAAAGAEK
+920 ETVSVNSAAAGAER
-934 NPKARLEFREAARKA
+934 NPKVRLEYREAARKA
-949 KDDAEK
+949 REDADK

-970 HLVKDLQDARRQYA
+970 HLVKDLQDSRKQYA

-999 IENPAAWGVMYEAG
+999 IENPGAWGVMYEAG

-1019 MEKLARLSAIMPE
+1019 LEKLARLSAIMPE

-1037 QMMIRERPLKG
+1037 QAMIRERPIKG
-1048 VSDTKIVEGISNM
+1048 LSDTKVLEGVSSM
-1061 MRLPFKAGMALPQEA
+1061 MRLPFRAAMAVPQEA
-1076 ALRTMMSPA
+1076 ALRTMMSQA

-1094 SMSQPSIPAQL
+1094 SMTQPGLPSQL
-1105 GRFMGTETM
+1105 GRFLGMETA
-1114 QAARPVPYR
+1114 QAARPIPYR

>member
-6 PAGYKLVDDAEE
+6 PAGYKFVEE
-18 PQGTPALPSGY
+18 TEQPQSTPALPSGY
-29 KLVDEPKEQSIANF
+29 SLVDEPKEQSIANF

-148 ATEGAVVGAGAKTV
+148 GTEGAVVGAGAKTV

-177 LGVVKSGGAL
+177 LSVIKSGGAL
-187 GGAIGAGEKV
+187 GGAVGAGEKILA
-197 VGPALSKG
+197 PTLSKG
-205 ASKMWNRLSGKTQQ
+205 ASKMWNRLSGKSQQ
-219 EVAQELTTIRN
+219 EVSQELTTIRN
-230 TGTSEE
+230 TGTPEE

-260 AEEAGRVF
+260 AEEAGRVI
-268 AAEQP
+268 ATEQP
-273 TFVMRST
+273 TFFMRST

-287 PSGFGSEGAETAA
+287 PGGFGSERLEGAA
-300 GLAPART
+300 GLAPARP
-307 RAPELSALEAG
+307 RAPEVSALAAG
-318 SDMPPL
+318 SDLPP
-324 SARTAGQAE
+324 ARTAGQAE
-333 EAARALVGEQAVEM
+333 ESARALLGEEAVAM
-347 AKRQAP
+347 AKREGR
-353 ILTAQEQAALR
+353 ILSAAEQAALR
-364 ARQAVE
+364 QRQAVE
-370 QARLQAEA
+370 QARLTAEA
-378 QAQAAA
+378 AAQARTAEVP
-384 SIRGGFGGE
+384 GGFGE
-393 GAMAGSQPAPVGA
+393 EA
-406 IPGTTVSPRPVGGF
+406 TVANSPSV
-420 GGSGI
+420 
-425 EGTPVG
+425 
-431 YPRSAAESAL
+431 
-441 AFQNAVAAE
+441 
-450 SPQAAAVFERAIAEG
+450 RAW
-465 QTQAG
+465 
-470 AQGLRA
+470 
-476 RLAAEQQA
+476 LAAEKQA
-484 SIRAG
+484 SIRAE
-489 DFQRARGLEDIGR
+489 DFEKARGLDDIAR
-502 QIEARRLT
+502 QIEAGRLT
-510 SPEQVPSEAALRSSM
+510 APERIPSEATLRATM
-525 VKPAGKVGRLMGTD
+525 VKPAGKVGRSMGTD
-539 MPTTEDIIQEF
+539 MPTTEDIVQEF

-558 RAGARELGLAGAG
+558 RAGVREMGLAGAG

-580 AMQDDSGAKFSAP
+580 AMGEDGGATFKAP
-593 IDSYEIVHPD
+593 VDAYEIVHPD

-614 DWNEDSILRDI
+614 EWDQDAILRDI

-651 EDARDRGEITEIE
+651 EDARDRGEITDIE

-672 MKDTPISEIGL
+672 MKDTPISQIGL
-683 ATAARIGFPIAGE
+683 ATAARIGFPLAGE
-696 ALTRKR
+696 AMTRKR

-712 SMIGEAVGSAIEG
+712 SMVGEAVGSMIEG
-725 EPITGGKILQAGIA
+725 EPVTGGKILQAGISA
-739 SLPAGKE
+739 IPGGKE
-746 GQLVK
+746 GEFAK
-751 NLLKFAGA
+751 NLLKFAGF
-759 NVAGEMTK
+759 NIAGEMTK
-767 EAMDRNDLLSFKNA
+767 EAMDRKDLLSFKNA
-781 SIAAAEG
+781 AIAAAEG
-788 GAGALSMKLME
+788 GAGAVTMKLMD
-799 KATRAL
+799 KATRAA
-805 SSQATKR
+805 SSAATKR
-812 GEWAVIK
+812 GDWAVIK

-829 IVDPTIYQDALP
+829 IVDPTIYQDAIG
-841 KAALMKVAGG
+841 KSALMKVAGG

-857 AASRINYPRM
+857 AASRVNYPRM
-867 TEAVESVLGAPAGTS
+867 TEAVESVLGVPAGTS

-890 EKIKLGKPYEKVAAV
+890 EKMKLGESYKKVAAV
-905 SKKAENALDDWKVAN
+905 SKKAEGALDDWKVAN
-920 ETMSVNAAAAGAEK
+920 EAVSVNAAAAGAER
-934 NPKARLEFREAARKA
+934 NPKVRLEYREAARKA
-949 KDDAEK
+949 KEDADK

-970 HLVKDLQDARRQYA
+970 HLVKDLQDSRKQYA

-999 IENPAAWGVMYEAG
+999 IDNPGAWGIMYEAG

-1019 MEKLARLSAIMPE
+1019 MEKLARLSSIMPE

-1037 QMMIRERPLKG
+1037 QAIIRERPIKG
-1048 VSDTKIVEGISNM
+1048 LSDTKVIEGFSSM
-1061 MRLPFKAGMALPQEA
+1061 MRLPFKAAMAIPQEA
-1076 ALRTMMSPA
+1076 ALRTMMSQA

-1094 SMSQPSIPAQL
+1094 AMTQPGLPSQL
-1105 GRFMGTETM
+1105 GRFLGMETA
-1114 QAARPVPYR
+1114 QAARPIPYR